1 MAWMHPD
8 WEDVECGQISSLCGN
23 PDTGHGGDDWPRV
36 LILHLS
42 AEEFELFDANPLE
55 YARDNNLFPDQ
66 PIMWMAACAKPPLGV
81 GIPQAVLGTAW
92 TVTIIHARP
101 SSGACAA
108 VPDESQFDVDLERA
122 D

>member
-8 WEDVECGQISSLCGN
+8 WDDVECGQISNLCGN

-55 YARDNNLFPDQ
+55 YTRDNNLFPDQ
-66 PIMWMAACAKPPLGV
+66 PLMWMGACAKPPV
-81 GIPQAVLGTAW
+81 GIGPQAVLGTPW